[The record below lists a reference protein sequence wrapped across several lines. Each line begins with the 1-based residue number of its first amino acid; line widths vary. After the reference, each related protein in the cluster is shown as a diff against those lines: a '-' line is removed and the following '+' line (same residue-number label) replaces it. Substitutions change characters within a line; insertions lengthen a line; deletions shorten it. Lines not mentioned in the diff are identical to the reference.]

1 MTVRGGSF
9 HLPFPGTELMATKK
23 PVAKAPARKVAAKKA
38 PAVKRAPARRAKQD
52 EVEEAIEA
60 VVGKAPRGKKGAKGE
75 VTFDVAGLYSDT
87 LDDVSRRQDFDS
99 DLLEDV
105 PPMSTGILALDLV
118 EGGGIRPAWYTHF
131 GPEQSCKTT
140 GALHIMAA
148 GINANIPI
156 IGLADYEGSTKNSK
170 PYVANILRTCGA
182 KISIKEV
189 FGKKDAQT
197 GKWTVAPRV
206 RYRAETIGEKF
217 FDWLHDML
225 QKLPDKKFIAG
236 KWWLV
241 FDETKENKAKLD
253 SHSDK
258 TMSKKYGKGIWIPAP
273 DGALQALILVDS
285 YPAMNPTSNDKEDGD
300 NSLALQAR
308 MFSKHLPRVKGRLA
322 SKMVAVIGINQL
334 RAVPMAMYGPK
345 EAEPGGQALRF
356 NSDVRIQWTPLA
368 SNLPFNPKFDA
379 EDRREHEPS
388 VEVEGTDRYRYV
400 RFKAIK
406 NKLWTPGRMG
416 FVRLWEEDGS
426 GEARGF
432 DPFFDTVYYLRQ
444 TGQLT
449 GKNRKNMYIDLK
461 GLGAGKKV
469 ISWAQLKEWVL
480 GDKAKMTEHSNRMG
494 YKPMNLRSWC
504 FRQLASGVGEELY
517 VAKRNQK
524 KSKSM
529 DDDAEE

>member
-1 MTVRGGSF
+1 
-9 HLPFPGTELMATKK
+9 MATKK
-23 PVAKAPARKVAAKKA
+23 PVAKKVAAKKT
-38 PAVKRAPARRAKQD
+38 VRSKRTIEDDVDDAL
-52 EVEEAIEA
+52 EEAA
-60 VVGKAPRGKKGAKGE
+60 AAGPKKKKGSA
-75 VTFDVAGLYSDT
+75 TFDIASMYSET
-87 LDDVSRRQDFDS
+87 IDDVSRRQNFDS

-140 GALHIMAA
+140 GALHVMAA

-170 PYVANILRTCGA
+170 PYVGSILRTCGA
-182 KISIKEV
+182 KISVREV
-189 FGKKDAQT
+189 FGKKDKET
-197 GKWTVAPRV
+197 GKWLIKPRV
-206 RYRAETIGEKF
+206 RYRSETIGEKF
-217 FDWLHDML
+217 FDWLHDLL

-241 FDETKENKAKLD
+241 FEDNKANKAKLAGAPVD
-253 SHSDK
+253 S
-258 TMSKKYGKGIWIPAP
+258 TMAKKYGQGLWIPAP
-273 DGALQALILVDS
+273 DGSLQALILVDS
-285 YPAMNPTSNDKEDGD
+285 YPAMNPTSNDSEDGD
-300 NSLALQAR
+300 KSLALQAR

-334 RAVPMAMYGPK
+334 RAVPMAMYGPT
-345 EAEPGGQALRF
+345 ESEPGGQALRF

-368 SNLPFNPKFDA
+368 SKLPFNPKFDPD
-379 EDRREHEPS
+379 DRREHEAS
-388 VEVEGTDRYRYV
+388 VEVDGTDRYRYV

-406 NKLWTPGRMG
+406 NKLWTPGRKG
-416 FVRLWEEDGS
+416 FVRLWEEDGK

-432 DPFFDTVYYLRQ
+432 DPFFDTLFYLRE

-449 GKNRKNMYIDLK
+449 GKNRKNMYLDIE

-480 GDKAKMTEHSNRMG
+480 GDKAAMTAHSVRLG
-494 YKPMNLRSWC
+494 YKPMNLRSFC
-504 FRQLASGVGEELY
+504 FRQLAAGVGEKLY
-517 VAKRNQK
+517 VAKRNTK
-524 KSKSM
+524 TSKSM
-529 DDDAEE
+529 DEDPVE

>member
-1 MTVRGGSF
+1 
-9 HLPFPGTELMATKK
+9 MATRK
-23 PVAKAPARKVAAKKA
+23 PVPAKKAPARKVAAKKV
-38 PAVKRAPARRAKQD
+38 PVKNAKPTRGKRD
-52 EVEEAIEA
+52 EVEDAIEE
-60 VVGKAPRGKKGAKGE
+60 VVGKATRGGKGKKGGDA
-75 VTFDVAGLYSDT
+75 TFDVTTMYSDT

-99 DLLEDV
+99 DLLEDI
-105 PPMSTGILALDLV
+105 PPMSTGMLALDLV

-189 FGKKDAQT
+189 FGKKSPET
-197 GKWTVAPRV
+197 GKWVIPPRV

-241 FDETKENKAKLD
+241 FDETKENKAKLTQ
-253 SHSDK
+253 HSDT
-258 TMSKKYGKGIWIPAP
+258 TMAKKYGKGIWIPAP
-273 DGALQALILVDS
+273 DGAMQALILVDS
-285 YPAMNPTSNDKEDGD
+285 YPAMNPTSNDREDGD

-345 EAEPGGQALRF
+345 ESEPGGQALRF

-379 EDRREHEPS
+379 DDRREHEPS
-388 VEVEGTDRYRYV
+388 VEFEGTDRYRYV

-406 NKLWTPGRMG
+406 NKLWTPGRKG

-432 DPFFDTVYYLRQ
+432 DPFFDTLFYLRE

-449 GKNRKNMYIDLK
+449 GKNRKNMYLNLK
-461 GLGAGKKV
+461 GLGEGKKV
-469 ISWAQLKEWVL
+469 ISWQQLKEWVL
-480 GDKAKMTEHSNRMG
+480 GDKTKMTEHSTRMG
-494 YKPMNLRSWC
+494 YKPMDLRRWC

-517 VAKRNQK
+517 VAKRNAK

-529 DDDAEE
+529 DDDEE

>member
-1 MTVRGGSF
+1 
-9 HLPFPGTELMATKK
+9 MATRK
-23 PVAKAPARKVAAKKA
+23 PVVAKKIAAKKTA
-38 PAVKRAPARRAKQD
+38 RSKRTVED
-52 EVEEAIEA
+52 EVDDALEEA
-60 VVGKAPRGKKGAKGE
+60 VGPKKKKGSAA
-75 VTFDVAGLYSDT
+75 FDISSLYSDT
-87 LDDVSRRQDFDS
+87 IDDVSRRQNFDS

-140 GALHIMAA
+140 GALHVMAA

-156 IGLADYEGSTKNSK
+156 IGLADFEGSTKNSK
-170 PYVANILRTCGA
+170 PYVGSILRTCGA
-182 KISIKEV
+182 KISVREV
-189 FGKKDAQT
+189 FGKRDKET
-197 GKWTVAPRV
+197 GQWIVKPRV

-217 FDWLHDML
+217 FDWLHDLL

-241 FDETKENKAKLD
+241 FEDNKVNKAKLAD
-253 SHSDK
+253 APVDT
-258 TMSKKYGKGIWIPAP
+258 TMAKKYGQGLWIPAP
-273 DGALQALILVDS
+273 DGSLQALILVDS

-322 SKMVAVIGINQL
+322 PKMVAVIGINQL

-345 EAEPGGQALRF
+345 ESEPAGQALKF

-379 EDRREHEPS
+379 DDRREHEPS
-388 VEVEGTDRYRYV
+388 VEVDGTDRYRYV

-406 NKLWTPGRMG
+406 NKLWTPGRKG
-416 FVRLWEEDGS
+416 FVRLWEEDGK

-432 DPFFDTVYYLRQ
+432 DPFFDTVFYLRE

-449 GKNRKNMYIDLK
+449 GKNRKNMYLDIE

-480 GDKAKMTEHSNRMG
+480 GDKATMTAHSTRLG
-494 YKPMNLRSWC
+494 YKPMNLRSFC
-504 FRQLASGVGEELY
+504 FRQLASGVGEKLY
-517 VAKRNQK
+517 VAKRNAK

-529 DDDAEE
+529 DDDAVE